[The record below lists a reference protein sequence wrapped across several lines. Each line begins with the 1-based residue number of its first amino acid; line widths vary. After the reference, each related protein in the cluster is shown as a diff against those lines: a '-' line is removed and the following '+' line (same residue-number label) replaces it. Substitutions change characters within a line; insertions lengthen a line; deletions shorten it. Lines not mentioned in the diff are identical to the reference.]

1 MSWETEKAAA
11 KDKCDKCIALHV
23 DDHVLL
29 YHSRKQAF
37 AAGALMHA
45 GPHMGALLQD
55 PEENTKAKLSKCG
68 ASSVDL
74 FLEATSFCVAPPLYI
89 YIYIYIYIYM

>member
-37 AAGALMHA
+37 AAGALM
-45 GPHMGALLQD
+45 QD
-55 PEENTKAKLSKCG
+55 PIWG
-68 ASSVDL
+68 P
-74 FLEATSFCVAPPLYI
+74 FCRTPKKIQRPS
-89 YIYIYIYIYM
+89 